1 MANRIEKLQRDFLWG
16 DNKTHLVGWDK
27 VCTPMANGSLG
38 IRKLI
43 AFNKALLGKW
53 LGQFGNEETR
63 LWRVVSLKFGE
74 EWGNGLISW
83 VGVLMGVDYG
93 EVSVWVGRISAKI
106 LSLLLGWGVE

>member
-1 MANRIEKLQRDFLWG
+1 M
-16 DNKTHLVGWDK
+16 
-27 VCTPMANGSLG
+27 
-38 IRKLI
+38 
-43 AFNKALLGKW
+43 
-53 LGQFGNEETR
+53 
-63 LWRVVSLKFGE
+63 VSLKFGE